1 MTGDVELGEEMGISA
16 RSVVVHESPIWRDRA
31 DYIFRAAIPDPTPAA
46 SIEQLWGRKHGSL
59 VEVCC
64 IPYYLYDVNLG
75 DLVSL
80 SDQGVL
86 QSVIE
91 DRGHF
96 TFRVL
101 FKEPL
106 ENVVDVDRDL
116 RRRGAQTE
124 WLTERFVA
132 LDAPS
137 PVVAEELS
145 GFLMTLEDQGE
156 LHYETGRLTSP
167 SG

>member
-1 MTGDVELGEEMGISA
+1 VTGDVQLGEEMGISA

-31 DYIFRAAIPDPTPAA
+31 NYIFRAAIPDPTPTA

-64 IPYYLYDVNLG
+64 IPYYLYDVKLG

-86 QSVIE
+86 ESVVE
-91 DRGHF
+91 DRGHS

-106 ENVVDVDRDL
+106 ENVDVDRDL
-116 RRRGAQTE
+116 RRLGAGTE
-124 WLTERFVA
+124 WLTQRFVA

-145 GFLMTLEDQGE
+145 GFLLTLEDRGE
-156 LHYETGRLTSP
+156 LLYETGRLTNP
-167 SG
+167 TA